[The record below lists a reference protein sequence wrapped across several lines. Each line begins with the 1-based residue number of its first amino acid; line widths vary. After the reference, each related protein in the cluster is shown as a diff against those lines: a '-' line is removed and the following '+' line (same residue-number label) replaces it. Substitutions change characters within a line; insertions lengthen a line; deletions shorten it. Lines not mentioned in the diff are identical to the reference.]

1 MTLTTTLRCVA
12 AAAMAVLL
20 TAVLVA
26 MLSGALQPAVA
37 ATADDGAPWVD
48 SRASSLQAPQ

>member
-1 MTLTTTLRCVA
+1 
-12 AAAMAVLL
+12 MAVLL